1 MPWKD
6 RLEIFWGIKVTE
18 FVAGLDMGGR
28 KKEIGMI
35 PSLLTSI
42 SGWMLISFT
51 EILKAGVVLAENK
64 KFNFAD
70 GKSGVSMRYQAR
82 RQEGS

>member
-1 MPWKD
+1 
-6 RLEIFWGIKVTE
+6 
-18 FVAGLDMGGR
+18 
-28 KKEIGMI
+28 MI